1 MSFWDVVWF
10 ICISFLFV
18 AYLMVLFTILGDL
31 FRDKQMSGWGKAAW
45 VVALII
51 FPLITSLIYLV
62 ARGRNMGDRQ
72 AEAASAMQAQQE
84 AYIKQVAGK
93 ASPADQIAQAKAMLE
108 AGVITQAE
116 YDRLKEKALV

>member
-62 ARGRNMGDRQ
+62 ARGRSMGDRQ

>member
-31 FRDKQMSGWGKAAW
+31 FIYKQMSGCGKAAW